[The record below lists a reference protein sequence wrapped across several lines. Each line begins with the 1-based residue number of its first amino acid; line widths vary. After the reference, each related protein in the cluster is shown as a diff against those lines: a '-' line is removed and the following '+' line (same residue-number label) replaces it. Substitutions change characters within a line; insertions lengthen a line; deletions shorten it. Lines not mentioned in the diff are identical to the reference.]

1 MMRKLTLIATG
12 MSTLLF
18 AILLSYSSS
27 LAVSIEKQVSAADN
41 TVAVPANSVVAV
53 ATNAVSITPT
63 GVNGVHI
70 YTIQASIADAGP
82 VATQGKLTLLHT
94 EIRATLIQTGTPF
107 TTIQIPLQYEII
119 GATLYVT
126 FRYRL
131 KSVGA
136 ASGSDVG
143 TSPTPFDLIN
153 TVVGGHTADTVQL
166 FASFGVKNSDTTSHS
181 VIIGFNALE
190 ATF

>member
-12 MSTLLF
+12 ISTLLF
-18 AILLSYSSS
+18 TILFSYSSS
-27 LAVSIEKQVSAADN
+27 LAVSIEKLVSAADN
-41 TVAVPANSVVAV
+41 TVAVAANSVVAV
-53 ATNAVSITPT
+53 ATNTVSITPT

-70 YTIQASIADAGP
+70 YTIQASIGDAGP
-82 VATQGKLTLLHT
+82 IATQGKLTLLHT

-107 TTIQIPLQYEII
+107 ATIQVPLQYEVI
-119 GATLYVT
+119 GDTLYAT

-143 TSPTPFDLIN
+143 ASPTPFDLIN
-153 TVVGGHTADTVQL
+153 TVLSPHVADTVQL
-166 FASFGVKNSDTTSHS
+166 SASFGVKNNDTASHS
-181 VIIGFNALE
+181 VIMGINAVE

>member
-12 MSTLLF
+12 ISSLLF

-27 LAVSIEKQVSAADN
+27 LAVSNEKQVSAADN

-53 ATNAVSITPT
+53 ATNTVSITPT

-70 YTIQASIADAGP
+70 YTIQASIGDAGP
-82 VATQGKLTLLHT
+82 LATQGKLTLLHT
-94 EIRATLIQTGTPF
+94 EIRATLIQGTAF
-107 TTIQIPLQYEII
+107 TTIQVPLQYEVI

-153 TVVGGHTADTVQL
+153 TVVSGHTADTVQL
-166 FASFGVKNSDTTSHS
+166 SASFGIKNNDTVSHS
-181 VIIGFNALE
+181 VIMGINALE